1 MCGPTGIG
9 FLWGREDMLNSMN
22 PFLGGGEMIRDVYI
36 DHSTYALSP
45 ARFEAGTPPIAQAI
59 GLGAAIKYLENIG
72 MDNIHDFEHDMSTYL
87 YSKLSS
93 VAGVTILGPKEG
105 EERAALTSFVCD
117 GVHPSDLSTFLD
129 MDGIAIRAGHHCC
142 QPLHRTLGYSHSARA
157 SLYIYN
163 TREDVD
169 VFVNKLEETLSFLR
183 DVGGGKMDDDL
194 FS

>member
-59 GLGAAIKYLENIG
+59 GLGTAIKYLENIN

-87 YSKLSS
+87 CSKLSS
-93 VAGVTILGPKEG
+93 VAGATMLGLKG
-105 EERAALTSFVCD
+105 EECAALTSFVYD
-117 GVHPSDLSTFLD
+117 RVHLSDLRTLLD
-129 MDGIAIRAGHHCC
+129 MNGIAIRAGHHCC
-142 QPLHRTLGYSHSARA
+142 QPLHRTLR
-157 SLYIYN
+157 
-163 TREDVD
+163 
-169 VFVNKLEETLSFLR
+169 
-183 DVGGGKMDDDL
+183 
-194 FS
+194 